1 MKYKEKLNKRL
12 YKNMENS
19 TYIYYATNAFN
30 EALHNAFKVCRLKL
44 VSNKNRKSKLE
55 VLNKMY

>member
-19 TYIYYATNAFN
+19 TYIYYATNTFN
-30 EALHNAFKVCRLKL
+30 EALQNAFKVCRLKL